1 MIRNTRGGE
10 TDDLL
15 DEWQWPADCTAQREM
30 ERHLRCQICGDF
42 FHGPVL
48 LPCSHTFCSTCV
60 RRFLQSKGAHG
71 CCPECKQPVAAR
83 DLVPNRALEQVA
95 LLFSASKP
103 ELLKRLQGIVARGS
117 ITSDVLDVE
126 STKEKEMKQLD
137 RVQERMPL
145 LSYSVMK
152 DKEVRRLLDAIHVR
166 VPTKN
171 REEII
176 QIHKEFVLLSNAQ
189 ADSVNPKSTAQV
201 REEVV
206 RNHHARMQQKAKTDA
221 LRRIQSGS
229 DNSESGNIA
238 ASPASGVSVQMR
250 ANFDKLRQD
259 IADRKAGKRPPTTPS
274 PSVSS
279 TDTPQKKAS
288 GRDAATSVGVWRH
301 FCALDTNM
309 KQEFYVNS
317 VTHEIRV
324 ELPPLSVREQSPANR
339 YDDLSDVVRAVAERD
354 PADIGCSD
362 EAKAVTPL
370 RAKGKTKRAIAPAFA
385 SPDATSEFQSA
396 TEETILS
403 GNEIENQEGE
413 QEQADEKTKLDSLGK
428 HARNADA
435 TVSTM
440 DGSVEVIEDADEAAS
455 EWQCSRCT
463 LVNEA
468 TCQQC
473 EACGYEPASVPAKK
487 RLRKKMHFQSKI
499 ALS

>member
-1 MIRNTRGGE
+1 MACRLHSPARDGAPLTLSDLRRLFPRSSAAALLAHL
-10 TDDLL
+10 LL
-15 DEWQWPADCTAQREM
+15 D
-30 ERHLRCQICGDF
+30 
-42 FHGPVL
+42 
-48 LPCSHTFCSTCV
+48 
-60 RRFLQSKGAHG
+60 
-71 CCPECKQPVAAR
+71 PVAAR

-95 LLFSASKP
+95 LLFKASKP
-103 ELLKRLQGIVARGS
+103 ELLKRLQGTVARGS

-126 STKEKEMKQLD
+126 SGKEKKVKQLD
-137 RVQERMPL
+137 KVQERMPL

-152 DKEVRRLLDAIHVR
+152 DKEVRKLLDAIHVR
-166 VPTKN
+166 VSTKN

-176 QIHKEFVLLSNAQ
+176 QIHKE
-189 ADSVNPKSTAQV
+189 ADSVNPKSTAQL

-206 RNHHARMQQKAKTDA
+206 RNHNARMQQKAKTDA

-238 ASPASGVSVQMR
+238 VSPASGVSVQMR

-354 PADIGCSD
+354 PAGIGCSD

-370 RAKGKTKRAIAPAFA
+370 KAKGKTKRAIAPAFA

-396 TEETILS
+396 TEETVLS
-403 GNEIENQEGE
+403 GNEIEDQEGE
-413 QEQADEKTKLDSLGK
+413 QERADEKTKSDSLGK

-435 TVSTM
+435 TASTV
-440 DGSVEVIEDADEAAS
+440 DGSIEVIEDADEAAS